1 MLPENILMKVSCSSD
16 DLKLGKK
23 KLKLSSKILILTILC
38 GDVLL
43 FTGFIAHRLYGRWV
57 EANYKNI
64 YPTEEVEENQVI
76 YPTSIPSIKS
86 EANHKNIYPTEVEKN
101 QVISPTSIPWIKS
114 EEECLRSNRVWEDDK
129 CLDFEWSHLF

>member
-38 GDVLL
+38 GDGLL
-43 FTGFIAHRLYGRWV
+43 LTGFIAYRLYGKGV
-57 EANYKNI
+57 EANHNNI
-64 YPTEEVEENQVI
+64 YPTGVEENQAI
-76 YPTSIPSIKS
+76 SPTLIPSIKS

-114 EEECLRSNRVWEDDK
+114 EEKCLRSNRVWEDDK
-129 CLDFEWSHLF
+129 CFDFEWSHLF